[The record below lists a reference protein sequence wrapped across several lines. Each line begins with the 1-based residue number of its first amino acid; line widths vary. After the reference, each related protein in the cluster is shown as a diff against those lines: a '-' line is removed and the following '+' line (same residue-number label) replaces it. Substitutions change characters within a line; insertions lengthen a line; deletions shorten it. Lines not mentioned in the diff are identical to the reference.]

1 MAITS
6 IFCNTRNEA
15 RQAKIDLN
23 GKIVDNGSDAP
34 KGKRWEVQ
42 YEVAPVSDAITELAA
57 IMQAEVQDMALE
69 EVQPKEIL
77 GLPKSRTSHASD
89 RQIVLVDRK
98 KNPIMVT
105 YRRSKTKAL
114 LAAHLANS

>member
-15 RQAKIDLN
+15 RQAKIDFN

-34 KGKRWEVQ
+34 KGQRWEVQ
-42 YEVAPVSDAITELAA
+42 YEVAPVSDAIAELAA

-69 EVQPKEIL
+69 EVQPRDIM
-77 GLPKSRTSHASD
+77 GLPRPVSKHKKPRTV
-89 RQIVLVDRK
+89 IMKDRK
-98 KNPIMVT
+98 GNPVT
-105 YRRSKTKAL
+105 VQVRRRRITA
-114 LAAHLANS
+114 